1 MLRSLATILCTFEN
15 LIFANS
21 AKIEVH
27 EYLMQTYI
35 ACMAESQ
42 YVGDTQ
48 QVVRASTTFDLK
60 GCYIIMENESKGG
73 GWRGECP
80 VQCTFFLFIHA
91 QASCH

>member
-1 MLRSLATILCTFEN
+1 M
-15 LIFANS
+15 IFANS

-60 GCYIIMENESKGG
+60 GCYISLWKTNLKEEAGGES
-73 GWRGECP
+73 
-80 VQCTFFLFIHA
+80 VQYNVHFFIH
-91 QASCH
+91 SCTSIMSLTSTNIISD

>member
-1 MLRSLATILCTFEN
+1 M
-15 LIFANS
+15 IFANS

-60 GCYIIMENESKGG
+60 GCYISLWKTNLKEEAGG
-73 GWRGECP
+73 R
-80 VQCTFFLFIHA
+80 VFITMYIFLFIHA
-91 QASCH
+91 QASCHSLVPIL

>member
-1 MLRSLATILCTFEN
+1 
-15 LIFANS
+15 
-21 AKIEVH
+21 
-27 EYLMQTYI
+27 MQTYI

-73 GWRGECP
+73 GWGES
-80 VQCTFFLFIHA
+80 VHYNVHFFIH
-91 QASCH
+91 SCTSIMSFTSTNIISD